1 MKKTV
6 HILLLSIICLISNK
20 IRAQIPMT
28 AFLNGK
34 IYTVNEKQLYAD
46 VVITQ
51 GNTIIFV
58 GNKKDAEPLLKD
70 SEVIDLK
77 GKLLLPG
84 FIDNHTHFIE
94 GGFYLMGLD
103 LRPARSREEFKQIL
117 RDYVGTHNGEWIT
130 GGNWD
135 HEQWE
140 NTNLPTKEMIDDF
153 SPDTPILID
162 RYDGHM
168 SLANSY
174 ALKLAG
180 ITKMT
185 PSPAGGLIVKD
196 AKTGEPTG
204 ILKDEASGLVYA
216 VIPARTL
223 QQKKTAAF
231 RALKEAREN
240 GITSLHD
247 ISYTNDLRVYQQ
259 LENEGVLTCRIYTR
273 LPISGYKN
281 LVNEGIQAGFGSTR
295 LKIGSLKAFADGSLG
310 SSTALFFEPYTQDP
324 STYGLAMDVVLDG
337 RLRKWALDADANGLQ
352 ISIHAIGDSANALML
367 DLFQEIIDTNKR
379 WDRRFRIEHA
389 QHVRF
394 EDIIRFA
401 DLGIIASAQPYHAID
416 DGVWAEKRI
425 GQRIRYT
432 YPFRSFLDSNVMLCF
447 GSDWPV
453 APLNAIYG
461 IYAAVTRRTLDG
473 KNPTG
478 WIPEQKISVA
488 EAIKCY
494 TINCAYASYEE
505 NIKGSIEVGKL
516 ADLVVLSDDIFS
528 IDPLKIKQVKVD
540 MTVLGGEIIFTRKQ

>member
-1 MKKTV
+1 MKTIAQV
-6 HILLLSIICLISNK
+6 LFLTLICLLWNNTL
-20 IRAQIPMT
+20 AQLPMR

-34 IYTVNEKQLYAD
+34 IYTVNEKQLYAE

-58 GNKKDAEPLLKD
+58 GNRIDAQPLLKD
-70 SEVIDLK
+70 CEIIDLK
-77 GKLLLPG
+77 GRLLLPG

-94 GGFYLMGLD
+94 GGFYLLGLD
-103 LRPARSREEFKQIL
+103 LRPARSRQEFKQIL
-117 RDYVGTHNGEWIT
+117 REYVDHHRGDWIT

-140 NTNLPTKEMIDDF
+140 VKDLPTKEMIDGF
-153 SPDTPILID
+153 STDTPILID

-180 ITKMT
+180 ITKNT
-185 PSPAGGLIVKD
+185 PSPKGGLIVKD
-196 AKTGEPTG
+196 PENGEPTG
-204 ILKDEASGLVYA
+204 ILKDEAAGLVYA
-216 VIPARTL
+216 VIPNRTME
-223 QQKKTAAF
+223 QKKTAAL
-231 RALKEAREN
+231 RALQEAREN
-240 GITSLHD
+240 GITSIHD
-247 ISYTNDLRVYQQ
+247 ISYTNDLRIYQE
-259 LENEGVLTCRIYTR
+259 LEREGLLTCRIYTR
-273 LPISGYKN
+273 LPISGYNN
-281 LVNEGIQAGFGSTR
+281 LVNAGIQAGFGSDK

-324 STYGLAMDVVLDG
+324 STHGLAMDVVQDG
-337 RLRKWALDADANGLQ
+337 SLRRWALEADKNRLQ

-367 DLFQEIIDTNKR
+367 DLFQEIIQTNPR

-394 EDIIRFA
+394 IDINRFA
-401 DLGIIASAQPYHAID
+401 DLGVIASTQPYHAID

-425 GQRIRYT
+425 GDRIMYS
-432 YPFRSFLDSNVMLCF
+432 YPFRSFLDSGVNLCF

-473 KNPTG
+473 KNPAG
-478 WIPEQKISVA
+478 WIPEQKIYLT

-494 TINCAYASYEE
+494 TINCAYAAYEE
-505 NIKGSIEVGKL
+505 KLKGSLEVGKL
-516 ADLVVLSDDIFS
+516 ADLVVLDEDLFS
-528 IDPLKIKQVKVD
+528 IDPIKIKEAKVD
-540 MTVLGGEIIFTRKQ
+540 MTIWNGKIVYTREK